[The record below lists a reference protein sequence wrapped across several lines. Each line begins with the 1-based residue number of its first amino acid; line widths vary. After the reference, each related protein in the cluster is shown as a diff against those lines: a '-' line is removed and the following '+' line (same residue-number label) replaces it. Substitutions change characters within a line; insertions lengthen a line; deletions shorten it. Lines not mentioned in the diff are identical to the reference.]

1 MSNIRVQARDD
12 GLLEA
17 RVNWATFYTRFGE
30 TSYFYGR
37 ASYRLAE
44 HGDSWLIRRQHVL
57 LLNDTVNA
65 VLDFYHL

>member
-30 TSYFYGR
+30 TSYFTAAPATGWR
-37 ASYRLAE
+37 SMATA
-44 HGDSWLIRRQHVL
+44 G
-57 LLNDTVNA
+57 
-65 VLDFYHL
+65 